1 MTSRSRWRGTPAK
14 VTATVVVALV
24 LGVGSAVWA
33 VRRTGGTGGVTNGA
47 WQTNAHIGSSTADPY
62 LRAAVAMAGL
72 LALNRT
78 ETIYYTA
85 TTDDAGAPL
94 RSDCR
99 YRVEGRDPPTRW
111 WSITAYGADHY
122 LVANPRHA
130 YSVDRAR
137 VQRDADGAFTIVVG
151 GEPRDANWIATAPA
165 GETFSLTLRLYEP
178 DGRVADD
185 LAGTVLP
192 RIQRED
198 CA

>member
-1 MTSRSRWRGTPAK
+1 MSTGSRWRTLAT
-14 VTATVVVALV
+14 VTAAVGVALV

-33 VRRTGGTGGVTNGA
+33 IRRSGGTGSVTNGA

-62 LRAAVAMAGL
+62 LRAGVAMAGL

-94 RSDCR
+94 RSGCR
-99 YRVEGRDPPTRW
+99 YRVVGRDPPARW
-111 WSITAYGADHY
+111 WSITAYGTDHY
-122 LVANPRHA
+122 LVPNARHA
-130 YSVDRAR
+130 YSVDRTR
-137 VQRDADGAFTIVVG
+137 VQRDAEGAFAIVVG
-151 GEPRDANWIATAPA
+151 GAPRDANWIATAPP
-165 GETFSLTLRLYEP
+165 GETFSLTLRLYGP

-192 RIQRED
+192 RIERED